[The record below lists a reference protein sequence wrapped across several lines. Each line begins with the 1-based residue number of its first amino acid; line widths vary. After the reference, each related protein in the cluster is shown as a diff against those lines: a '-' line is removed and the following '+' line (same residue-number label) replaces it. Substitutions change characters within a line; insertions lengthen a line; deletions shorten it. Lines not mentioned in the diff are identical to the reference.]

1 MKDDPREVL
10 RQIIAKYPK
19 AKTDPEKLWRILE
32 AEIHDDRALAA
43 AIMREVATSWFPE
56 ALKQL

>member
-1 MKDDPREVL
+1 MTKDPHEVL
-10 RQIIAKYPK
+10 RQIIARYPK

-32 AEIHDDRALAA
+32 AEIYDDHALQAA
-43 AIMREVATSWFPE
+43 LIREVATSWFPE